1 MLIDATI
8 ETLKLVTD
16 VFTLVTETSKL
27 VSISIYATVK
37 DTEVFALVTEVLA
50 LVVKVFL
57 LDTEVLSE
65 ILNLC
70 QE

>member
-1 MLIDATI
+1 MLIYATI
-8 ETLKLVTD
+8 ETYKLVTEVLALD
-16 VFTLVTETSKL
+16 TETLKL

-37 DTEVFALVTEVLA
+37 DTEIFA

>member
-8 ETLKLVTD
+8 ETLKLVP
-16 VFTLVTETSKL
+16 
-27 VSISIYATVK
+27 ISNNTTVK
-37 DTEVFALVTEVLA
+37 AFNLDTEVLALVTEVLA
-50 LVVKVFL
+50 LVIKVFL